1 MVKINRMVKI
11 YRLGI
16 VFVLFVIIM
25 VMASCASKPPVLTKN
40 GRPLTIIEYEK
51 IAQKEYE
58 EGRYDNAIMA
68 YKAIIKNYPDHLSEV
83 AWANYE
89 IGYCYYMKKDYE
101 KAEEYFR
108 KVVNEYNEPA
118 AKKLSQEMLEK
129 IGEKKKK

>member
-1 MVKINRMVKI
+1 MIKI
-11 YRLGI
+11 YSWG
-16 VFVLFVIIM
+16 VVSVLFVISVIA
-25 VMASCASKPPVLTKN
+25 VSCASKPPVLTKN
-40 GRPLTIIEYEK
+40 GKPLTIIEYEK

-68 YKAIIKNYPDHLSEV
+68 YKAIIKNYPENLSEV

-108 KVVNEYNEPA
+108 KVVNEYSEPA

-129 IGEKKKK
+129 IGEKRKK

>member
-1 MVKINRMVKI
+1 MAKT
-11 YRLGI
+11 YRWGV
-16 VFVLFVIIM
+16 VFVLFVVTTIA
-25 VMASCASKPPVLTKN
+25 ASCASKPPVLTQN
-40 GRPLTIIEYEK
+40 GKPLTIIEYEK

-68 YKAIIKNYPDHLSEV
+68 YKAIIKNYPTHMSEV
-83 AWANYE
+83 AWAYYE

-129 IGEKKKK
+129 ISEKKKN